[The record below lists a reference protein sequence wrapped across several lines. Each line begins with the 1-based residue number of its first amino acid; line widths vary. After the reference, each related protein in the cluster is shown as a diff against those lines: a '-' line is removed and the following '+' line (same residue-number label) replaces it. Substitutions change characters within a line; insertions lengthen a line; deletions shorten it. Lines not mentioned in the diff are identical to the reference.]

1 MDEIKHVAKR
11 ILITGAAG
19 FIGSNLC
26 EYFLEKGYRIKG
38 LDNLSTG
45 FKYNLETFTDH
56 PNFDFIEGDIC
67 SKILY

>member
-1 MDEIKHVAKR
+1 MENICIKEMDEIKHVTKS

-38 LDNLSTG
+38 LDNFSTG
-45 FKYNLETFTDH
+45 SKLNLK
-56 PNFDFIEGDIC
+56 
-67 SKILY
+67 SL